1 MLRSFGRFSYTRV
14 SPPSLPSRYG
24 SRSSAEQGA
33 VSMEINKKTRLRQLL
48 GRGIS
53 VVFVSGA
60 VILGLAVLH
69 QANQYPRTED
79 AEIFANFIGIAPQ
92 VDGPL
97 IRLNVQDNQFVKKG
111 ELLYEIDDRPY
122 QYALETATSQQATLE
137 GQIADEQRK
146 IAALVSGV
154 SVAQSNIHISEAA
167 VANAEQGVARA
178 RAEWTY
184 ANNNLHRLEPLLA
197 QQFVTVDEVDK
208 ARAFETSQAEALKQA
223 ESRLQLAKAELNSA
237 TALHEQ
243 AGHAVTTLEPLINQ
257 RGARAAAGK
266 RARYDLDNCRI
277 YAPFD
282 ARVTNLTISEG
293 AYAHVGEQM
302 FTLIDARTWWAIGN
316 FREGQLK
323 RIAPGMKADVY
334 VLSKPTLRF
343 SGTVDSIGFGVTPD
357 PDVIGHLQPGLPDLQ
372 GTLNWVHLA
381 SRFPVRVRV
390 ENPTPDLFRS
400 GESAVITIR
409 GN

>member
-1 MLRSFGRFSYTRV
+1 
-14 SPPSLPSRYG
+14 
-24 SRSSAEQGA
+24 
-33 VSMEINKKTRLRQLL
+33 MEINKKTRLRQLL
-48 GRGIS
+48 GRWIS
-53 VVFVSGA
+53 IAFVSGA
-60 VILGLAVLH
+60 LILGLAVFYH
-69 QANQYPRTED
+69 ANQYPRTED
-79 AEIFANFIGIAPQ
+79 AEVFANFIGIAPQ

-111 ELLYEIDDRPY
+111 ELLYEIDERPY
-122 QYALETATSQQATLE
+122 QYSLETATSQQATLE

-154 SVAQSNIHISEAA
+154 SVAQANIHSSEAA

-178 RAEWTY
+178 RAEWSY
-184 ANNNLHRLEPLLA
+184 ANNNLHRLEPLLT

-208 ARAFETSQAEALKQA
+208 ARTSETTQEEALKQA
-223 ESRLQLAKAELNSA
+223 ESRLALAKADLNST
-237 TALHEQ
+237 TAQHEQ
-243 AGHAVTTLEPLINQ
+243 ARHAVTTLEPLINQ

-266 RARYDLDNCRI
+266 KARYDLDNCRV

-334 VLSKPTLRF
+334 IMSWPNLRF
-343 SGTVDSIGFGVTPD
+343 AGVVDSVGFGVTPD
-357 PDVIGHLQPGLPDLQ
+357 PDVIGHLQPGLPDVQ
-372 GTLNWVHLA
+372 RTLNWVHLA